1 MKHTFILLIS
11 ALLFCCPVDAQERV
25 IDSTDR
31 SPISAASIFD
41 ATGNMVGF
49 TWSDGVFS
57 EIPASAYPI
66 TLRCM
71 GYEQLI
77 IERPENKTWEMTPI
91 VYELEEVVVVPVKR
105 NILKQTFYVREY
117 FSMSNETDT
126 VTFFIEHMADRFVP
140 TSKDAKFGGKSKLRL
155 LESRQYGHYQL
166 FGQDSI
172 TTDPE
177 SLFPSMITIFEP
189 IDKEV
194 TAPESFKETGNA
206 VKLYEEPGKSGMGLI
221 KKQNDRTFTFIA
233 DGLADTKGHKM
244 SPWPLKLLGCT
255 MEFTQLYITQAY
267 RVNEQGV
274 YLPNDLL
281 EASFVMQADGKGKF
295 LRMALKSDKPIVIRS
310 LIELYVIDCD
320 YLSKEE
326 AKAAYKNK
334 PTGVKFVVPSTV
346 PPLNEATR
354 RLVERENAEAKS
366 NK

>member
-49 TWSDGVFS
+49 TLSDGVFS
-57 EIPASAYPI
+57 EIPTSAYPI

-91 VYELEEVVVVPVKR
+91 AYELEEVVVVPVKR

-117 FSMSNETDT
+117 FSMSNQSDT

-140 TSKDAKFGGKSKLRL
+140 TSKDAKFGGSSKLRIL
-155 LESRQYGHYQL
+155 KSRQYAHFQL
-166 FGQDSI
+166 FGKDSI
-172 TTDPE
+172 STDPE
-177 SLFPSMITIFEP
+177 TMFPSMATIFEP
-189 IDKEV
+189 IDNEIPTPK
-194 TAPESFKETGNA
+194 SFKESGNTT
-206 VKLYEEPGKSGMGLI
+206 KLHEEPGKSGISLI
-221 KKQNDRTFTFIA
+221 VKQNDQTFSMIVDA
-233 DGLADTKGHKM
+233 LADTKEHKI
-244 SPWPLKLLGCT
+244 SPWPFKLLGFT
-255 MEFTQLYITQAY
+255 MDINQAYVTQVY
-267 RVNEQGV
+267 RVNDKGV
-274 YLPNDLL
+274 YQPKDLL
-281 EASFVMQADGKGKF
+281 ESSIVIQADGRGKF
-295 LRMALKSDKPIVIRS
+295 LRKVLKSDKPVLIRC
-310 LIELYVIDCD
+310 LDELYVVDREF
-320 YLSKEE
+320 LSKEE

-334 PTGVKFVVPSTV
+334 PTDVKFMVPSTV

-354 RLVERENAEAKS
+354 RMVERANAEAK
-366 NK
+366 K

>member
-49 TWSDGVFS
+49 TWSDGEFS
-57 EIPASAYPI
+57 EIPASAYPV

-126 VTFFIEHMADRFVP
+126 VTFFNEHMADRFVP

-172 TTDPE
+172 TTNPE
-177 SLFPSMITIFEP
+177 TMFPSMVTIFEP
-189 IDKEV
+189 IDKEI
-194 TAPESFKETGNA
+194 AIPESFKKATKFHE
-206 VKLYEEPGKSGMGLI
+206 VPGKSGMELI
-221 KKQNDRTFTFIA
+221 AKQNDQTFTISVDA
-233 DGLADTKGHKM
+233 LADTKDHKI
-244 SPWPLKLLGCT
+244 SPWPLKLLGFT
-255 MEFTQLYITQAY
+255 MEINQAYVTQAY
-267 RVNEQGV
+267 RVNDKGIYQ
-274 YLPNDLL
+274 PKDLL
-281 EASFVMQADGKGKF
+281 EFRIVMQADGRGKY
-295 LRMALKSDKPIVIRS
+295 LRKALKSDKPVVIRCMVEMY
-310 LIELYVIDCD
+310 IVDRD

-334 PTGVKFVVPSTV
+334 PTDVKFVIPSTV

-354 RLVERENAEAKS
+354 RMVERANAEAK
-366 NK
+366 NKN